1 MRIRNAVSAAHIA
14 LASAGFA
21 SAASA
26 HNLSRAEVRQQ
37 LVEAEANG
45 PRLVANA
52 SWPDV
57 IRAHQQRIAQAKQAD
72 GYGPTLSAS
81 IAARSDF
88 AQTARRTA
96 QDN

>member
-26 HNLSRAEVRQQ
+26 QGLSRAEVRQQ
-37 LVEAEANG
+37 LVVAEADAS
-45 PRLVANA
+45 RLVGNA

-57 IRAHQQRIAQAKQAD
+57 SRTNQQQIAQAKPAD
-72 GYGPTLSAS
+72 GYGPALAAS